1 MSRLTEY
8 IGVRTVKS
16 RQDFV
21 TFNQQRSQIC
31 ATNIAE
37 VALET
42 AKLMF
47 VNKTSLKGY

>member
-8 IGVRTVKS
+8 IGVRKVKN